1 MINKKLSLLFVSPFF
16 LATPLL
22 LASCATDSQYGVA
35 ASISFKTTNGAGTG
49 GSSVHSKEG
58 ELMSDST
65 DQNYD
70 TEFSKYHFDW
80 TSSKLFKD
88 KTEVGKDENKEFG
101 LLLSMGIIPEIS
113 LFSHLVT
120 GSHIGFSSSEM
131 DNPLFGAYGSNGN
144 THLKE
149 FMYASSNT
157 LNQGRSGEIRLSI
170 SNIDIKA
177 DKNFLPKSTDKL
189 KVTDVVEKTPSS
201 EGKKYKVSNLQ
212 FQNESKLTFSFT
224 MKYFYSGDSNPFKT
238 DIKKE
243 TVNSYIGSKG
253 ELWNGTTAT
262 QDSFTLSSK
271 LQVNINPIYS
281 VKSDHEIAYDK
292 DNGVTNGGASGATS
306 TTMPNNE
313 VMYSSVKDH
322 LTLVG
327 ASVQY
332 TYMNGTSGSAME
344 NDFAKAL
351 QESLKEKEEV
361 TKPSTREENNDVP
374 KVEKRKMDN
383 GSTLTTW
390 LNKSNEF
397 SKVTTNQDIQNYRN
411 TLSTGFKNTITLTNT
426 TNASSYKK

>member
-1 MINKKLSLLFVSPFF
+1 
-16 LATPLL
+16 
-22 LASCATDSQYGVA
+22 
-35 ASISFKTTNGAGTG
+35 
-49 GSSVHSKEG
+49 
-58 ELMSDST
+58 
-65 DQNYD
+65 
-70 TEFSKYHFDW
+70 
-80 TSSKLFKD
+80 
-88 KTEVGKDENKEFG
+88 
-101 LLLSMGIIPEIS
+101 MGIIPEIS

-120 GSHIGFSSSEM
+120 GSHIGFSSSEI

-189 KVTDVVEKTPSS
+189 KVTDVVEKPNSS
-201 EGKKYKVSNLQ
+201 NNEKKYKVSNLQ

-243 TVNSYIGSKG
+243 RVNSYIGSKG

-313 VMYSSVKDH
+313 VTYSSVKDH

-351 QESLKEKEEV
+351 QESLKEKEEE
-361 TKPSTREENNDVP
+361 TKPSTKEENNDVP

-390 LNKSNEF
+390 LNKANEF